1 VSDHDTRYP
10 TQMRD
15 FRYAFRTL
23 RSAPFVN
30 AVAILSLALG
40 IGANAAIYS
49 LFDQILLRPLPVAA
63 PHELVTLNL
72 PGPIQGNDSCNQ
84 SGCGD
89 GIIWSYPMVR
99 DLERTQNVLAGI
111 AGYRVFGAS
120 IALGDEPAVG
130 EGSWVTGGY
139 FSTLGLR
146 PAHGRLLQPSDN
158 EPGANN
164 MVAVIAHS
172 FWMDRFGGKPDAI
185 GQLLKINGRPYT
197 IVGVAPE
204 GFRGIT
210 LGSRPIVYV
219 PMQSRVYVGS
229 YKGLE
234 NRRDYWV
241 YVFGRRKPGVS
252 MEATKA
258 GLDGVIAPI
267 LAGVEAPLQQGMS
280 EPTMAKFKAK
290 RVVLEPGY
298 RGQTSMHREAK
309 TPLTMLFAITAVV
322 LLIACANIANL
333 LLARGAN
340 RSTEMSVRLSLGASR
355 QRLVKQLLVES
366 LVLAMLG
373 GLVSLLVA
381 RWTLSGIA
389 ALLTP
394 DAIETLEFRVQI
406 PVMLFAAA
414 LALATGFLFGLF
426 PALHS
431 TRPDLIT
438 SIRAGAGQIAGGR
451 VAGRF
456 RTGLAVAQIAL
467 SMTLLVSAGL
477 FLKSLANVSRVD
489 LGIRIDSVATFSVSP
504 LRVGYDTLRAK
515 VLYSR
520 IEDELRAIP
529 GVTAVSS
536 SMVPLLSGDSWGND
550 VRVQGFECL
559 PDTDC
564 NARYNAP
571 GAGYFTMIGARLL
584 SGRDF
589 QASDTYEASKVAIV
603 NLAFA
608 EKFKLGKGA
617 VGKFMGRASGADSLR
632 IQIVGLVPNVAYN
645 DAKQKPQ
652 PVFYLPWMQQGVVGQ
667 MYFYARTRLP
677 TQQLIAAIPPMMKRI
692 DASLPVQELKTMPQQ
707 LKENVFLDR
716 MISVLSASF
725 ALLATLLAAVGLY
738 GVLAYSVS
746 QRTREIGVRMALGA
760 DGGRVQRMVL
770 RQVGVMVVMGATIGV
785 LGAYAVGRAAQSLL
799 FGLQGHDPVVF
810 VSAVLLLSAVAF
822 GAGWL
827 PARRA
832 SKTQPMMAL
841 RYD

>member
-1 VSDHDTRYP
+1 
-10 TQMRD
+10 MRD

-23 RSAPFVN
+23 LSTPFVN

-49 LFDQILLRPLPVAA
+49 LFNQILLRPLPVAA
-63 PHELVTLNL
+63 PDELVNLNL
-72 PGPIQGNDSCNQ
+72 PGPIQGSDSCNQ

-89 GIIWSYPMVR
+89 GIIWSYPMLR
-99 DLERTQNVLAGI
+99 DLEKSQTGLGGI
-111 AGYRVFGAS
+111 AGHRGFGAS
-120 IALGDEPAVG
+120 IALGDEPTVG

-139 FSTLGLR
+139 FTTLGLR
-146 PAHGRLLQPSDN
+146 PALGRLLQPADN
-158 EPGANN
+158 EPGSDN
-164 MVAVIAHS
+164 MVAVIGYR
-172 FWMDRFGGKPDAI
+172 FWMDRFGGQPNAL
-185 GQLLKINGRPYT
+185 GQLLKLNGRAFT
-197 IVGVAPE
+197 IVGVTPE
-204 GFRGIT
+204 GFEGTT
-210 LGSRPIVYV
+210 LGARPLVYV
-219 PMQSRVYVGS
+219 PMQSRIWVGT

-241 YVFGRRKPGVS
+241 YVFGRRKAGMS

-258 GLDGVIAPI
+258 GLDRVIAPI
-267 LAGVEAPLQQGMS
+267 LADVEAPLQREMS
-280 EPTMAKFKAK
+280 DQTMAKFKAK
-290 RVVLEPGY
+290 RVVLEPGA

-340 RSTEMSVRLSLGASR
+340 RATEMSVRLSLGASR
-355 QRLVKQLLVES
+355 RRLVRQLLVES

-394 DAIETLEFRVQI
+394 DAVQILEFQVQL

-414 LALATGFLFGLF
+414 LAVATGFLFGLF

-431 TRPDLIT
+431 TRQDLIT
-438 SIRAGAGQIAGGR
+438 SIRAGAGQIAGAR

-456 RTGLAVAQIAL
+456 RTGLAIAQIAL
-467 SMTLLVSAGL
+467 STTLLVSAGL
-477 FLKSLANVSRVD
+477 FLKSLVNVSRVD

-504 LRVGYDTLRAK
+504 LRIGYDTLRAK
-515 VLYSR
+515 VLYAR
-520 IEDELRAIP
+520 IEDQLRAVP
-529 GVTAVSS
+529 GVTGVTS
-536 SMVPLLSGDSWGND
+536 SMVPLLSGDSWGNN

-564 NARYNAP
+564 NSRWTAV
-571 GAGYFTMIGARLL
+571 GAGYFTMMGASLL
-584 SGRDF
+584 AGRDF
-589 QASDTYEASKVAIV
+589 SASDQYNGSGVAVV
-603 NLAFA
+603 NIAFA
-608 EKFKLGKGA
+608 EKFGLGREA
-617 VGKFMGRASGADSLR
+617 VGKFMGRSGDDSLD
-632 IQIVGLVPNVAYN
+632 IQIVGLAPNVAYN
-645 DAKQKPQ
+645 DAKREPQ
-652 PVFYLPWMQQGVVGQ
+652 PVFYVPWMQQGIVGQ
-667 MYFYARTRLP
+667 MYFYARSRLP
-677 TQQLIAAIPPMMKRI
+677 SDQLIAAIPKMMKGI
-692 DASLPVQELKTMPQQ
+692 DAALPVQDLKTMPQQ

-760 DGGRVQRMVL
+760 DGGRVQGMVL
-770 RQVGVMVVMGATIGV
+770 RQVGAMVAVGATIGA
-785 LGAYAVGRAAQSLL
+785 LGAFALGRAARSLL
-799 FGLQGHDPVVF
+799 FGLAGHDPVVF
-810 VSAVLLLSAVAF
+810 VTAVLLLAAVAF

-832 SKTQPMMAL
+832 SRTQPMMAL

>member
-1 VSDHDTRYP
+1 
-10 TQMRD
+10 MRD
-15 FRYAFRTL
+15 LRYAVRNLRTT
-23 RSAPFVN
+23 PFVN

-49 LFDQILLRPLPVAA
+49 LFEQILLRPLPVPAA
-63 PHELVTLNL
+63 EELVTLNL

-84 SGCGD
+84 AGCGE
-89 GIIWSYPMVR
+89 GIIWSYPMLR
-99 DLERTQNVLAGI
+99 DLERSQTVLAGI
-111 AGYRVFGAS
+111 AGYRIFGAS
-120 IALGDEPAVG
+120 IALGDEPTVG

-139 FSTLGLR
+139 FPTLKLR
-146 PAHGRLLQPSDN
+146 PALGRLLGPNDN
-158 EPGANN
+158 EPGADN
-164 MVAVIAHS
+164 MVAVIAHH

-185 GQLLKINGRPYT
+185 GQQLKLNGRAYT

-204 GFRGIT
+204 GFNGIT
-210 LGSRPIVYV
+210 LGSRPVVYV
-219 PMQSRVYVGS
+219 PMQSRVYLGT

-258 GLDGVIAPI
+258 ELDRVIAPI
-267 LAGVEAPLQQGMS
+267 LADVEAPLQQGMS
-280 EPTMAKFKAK
+280 APTMERFKAK
-290 RVVLEPGY
+290 RMVLESGA
-298 RGQTSMHREAK
+298 RGQTSMHREVR
-309 TPLTMLFAITAVV
+309 TPLSMLLVMTVVV

-340 RSTEMSVRLSLGASR
+340 RATEMAVRLSLGASR
-355 QRLVKQLLVES
+355 QRLVRQLMVES
-366 LVLAMLG
+366 FVLAALG

-389 ALLTP
+389 ALLTS
-394 DAIETLEFRVQI
+394 DTTQALQLRVQV
-406 PVMLFAAA
+406 PVMLFAAG
-414 LALATGFLFGLF
+414 LAIATGFLFGLF

-438 SIRAGAGQIAGGR
+438 SIRAGAGQIAGGG

-456 RTGLAVAQIAL
+456 RTWLVVAQIAL
-467 SMTLLVSAGL
+467 STTLLVSAGL
-477 FLKSLANVSRVD
+477 FLKSLVNVSRVD

-529 GVTAVSS
+529 GVTGVTS
-536 SMVPLLSGDSWGND
+536 SMVPLLSGDSWGNN
-550 VRVQGFECL
+550 VRVQGFTCL

-564 NARYNAP
+564 NSRYQAA
-571 GAGYFTMIGARLL
+571 GAGYFTMIGTPMLA
-584 SGRDF
+584 GRDF
-589 QASDTYEASKVAIV
+589 QPSDTYEAAKVAVV
-603 NLAFA
+603 NVAFA
-608 EKFKLGKGA
+608 EKFKLGRDA
-617 VGKFMGRASGADSLR
+617 VGKFMGRSGNDSLS

-645 DAKQKPQ
+645 NAKQAPQ
-652 PVFYLPWMQQGVVGQ
+652 AVFYLPWMQQGQVGQ

-677 TQQLIAAIPPMMKRI
+677 VEQLVAAVPPMLKRV
-692 DASLPVQELKTMPQQ
+692 DPTLPVQELRTMPQQ
-707 LKENVFLDR
+707 LEENVFLDR

-760 DGGRVQRMVL
+760 DGARVQRMVL
-770 RQVGVMVVMGATIGV
+770 RQVGVMVVIGTVIGA
-785 LGAYAVGRAAQSLL
+785 LGAFFVGRAAQSLL
-799 FGLQGHDPVVF
+799 FGLQGHDVQVF
-810 VSAVLLLSAVAF
+810 VGAVLLLGAVAF

-832 SKTQPMMAL
+832 SRTQPMMAL
-841 RYD
+841 RYN